1 MLLVSEKTSKS
12 TMGKKPKTYNPGPR
26 VNPIVISKRQERLNR
41 QQEKLSGDIE
51 HLKQVLQ
58 STNREND
65 RHIEHL
71 SNFVRHDMKNAI
83 QGLDGII
90 YNAAEE
96 GSVNAE
102 TLAQLKTAVS
112 LLRSSLDNFAKIIP
126 SSREQTTTMPD
137 ILVAVEMLSRYSI
150 QQGKVKCAFVY
161 DRESSVKIQHPF
173 QTLVQI
179 VDNFVINALNAYG
192 EQSERKL
199 LVEGLTKGESCRI
212 IIHDNAPTIPDAD
225 KQRIFEY
232 GYSTTGGTGIGLF
245 HAKSQMDE
253 IEGSIILD
261 NSDIEGYTKRFIIEF
276 PIQIQIQNEQIN
288 SNN

>member
-1 MLLVSEKTSKS
+1 
-12 TMGKKPKTYNPGPR
+12 MGKKQKTYNPGQR
-26 VNPIVISKRQERLNR
+26 VNPIVLAKRQEKLRR
-41 QQEKLSGDIE
+41 DVEHWQQLLRSANE
-51 HLKQVLQ
+51 
-58 STNREND
+58 ENS

-96 GSVNAE
+96 GSVNAD

-137 ILVAVEMLSRYSI
+137 ILVAVETLSRYSI
-150 QQGKVKCAFVY
+150 QQGRVKCDFVY
-161 DRESSVKIQHPF
+161 DRGADVKIQFPF
-173 QTLVQI
+173 QTIVQI
-179 VDNFVINALNAYG
+179 VNNFVINALNAFG
-192 EQSERKL
+192 GQSERRL
-199 LVEGLTKGESCRI
+199 RVEGLTEGGNCRI
-212 IIHDNAPTIPDAD
+212 LVHDNAPAIPEAD
-225 KQRIFEY
+225 RQRIFEY

-253 IEGSIILD
+253 IGGSITL
-261 NSDIEGYTKRFIIEF
+261 SESGVEGYTKCFIIEF
-276 PIQIQIQNEQIN
+276 PIQIQSQNEQIDSDN
-288 SNN
+288 

>member
-1 MLLVSEKTSKS
+1 
-12 TMGKKPKTYNPGPR
+12 MGKKQKTYNPGQR
-26 VNPIVISKRQERLNR
+26 VNPIVLAKKQEKLNR

-137 ILVAVEMLSRYSI
+137 ILVAVEMLLRYSI
-150 QQGKVKCAFVY
+150 QQGRVKCAFVY
-161 DRESSVKIQHPF
+161 DRESTVKIQYPF
-173 QTLVQI
+173 QTIVQI
-179 VDNFVINALNAYG
+179 VNNFVINALNAFG
-192 EQSERKL
+192 GQSERRL
-199 LVEGLTKGESCRI
+199 LVEGLTEGESCRI
-212 IIHDNAPTIPDAD
+212 VIHDNAPAIPEAD
-225 KQRIFEY
+225 RQRIFEY

-253 IEGSIILD
+253 IGGTITLSE
-261 NSDIEGYTKRFIIEF
+261 SDEEGYTKRFVIEF
-276 PIQIQIQNEQIN
+276 PIQKQVQNEQIDSDN
-288 SNN
+288 